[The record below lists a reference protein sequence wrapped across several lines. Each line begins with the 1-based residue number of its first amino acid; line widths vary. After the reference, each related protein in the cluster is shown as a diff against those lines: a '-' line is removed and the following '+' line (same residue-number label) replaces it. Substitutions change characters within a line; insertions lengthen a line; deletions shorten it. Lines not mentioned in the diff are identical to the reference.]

1 MSVMMS
7 TKGKAML
14 NTITGPDI
22 FTVSHFE
29 RVGET
34 SKYFMCRKG
43 LLADGKDTQIYYVR
57 LVNSYQDYF
66 IYR

>member
-1 MSVMMS
+1 MSVIMS

-14 NTITGPDI
+14 NITTGPDI

-34 SKYFMCRKG
+34 SKYFMFRY
-43 LLADGKDTQIYYVR
+43 IYISIYVSHAESQGY
-57 LVNSYQDYF
+57 N
-66 IYR
+66 

>member
-43 LLADGKDTQIYYVR
+43 LLAEDGKDTQIYYVR
-57 LVNSYQDYF
+57 LVNSYQDF